1 MVNLISLEL
10 KHQGDGT
17 GKVLDVDYTFFQDT
31 SLTEPDSEV
40 LLTKLIQESS
50 RSLILVTDQYSAIK
64 KTWFYYTQKEKLYDQ
79 NWPYSFLAL

>member
-31 SLTEPDSEV
+31 SLTEPVAEV
-40 LLTKLIQESS
+40 LVTKIIQESL

-64 KTWFYYTQKEKLYDQ
+64 KT
-79 NWPYSFLAL
+79 

>member
-1 MVNLISLEL
+1 MVNLISLDL

-40 LLTKLIQESS
+40 LVTKIIQESL
-50 RSLILVTDQYSAIK
+50 RSLILVTDQYSAFK
-64 KTWFYYTQKEKLYDQ
+64 KT
-79 NWPYSFLAL
+79 